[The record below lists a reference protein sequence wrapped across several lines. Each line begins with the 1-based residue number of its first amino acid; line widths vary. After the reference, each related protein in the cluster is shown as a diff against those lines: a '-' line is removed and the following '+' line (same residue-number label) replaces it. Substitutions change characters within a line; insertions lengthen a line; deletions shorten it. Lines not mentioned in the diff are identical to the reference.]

1 MIEIERKYQ
10 SKCLTSWYLLLI
22 VAMSF
27 ISLYLD
33 YICFLPKDKHSK
45 NRNGMTQ
52 NYIFGGG
59 GGGGVIIQFIFAID
73 QMKYNFKPDIL
84 NKKWFLLIKS
94 ITGPLA

>member
-1 MIEIERKYQ
+1 MVSVINSRHVIYFVVFGLHLFSSQGQTLKK
-10 SKCLTSWYLLLI
+10 SKWDDTKLHLWW
-22 VAMSF
+22 
-27 ISLYLD
+27 
-33 YICFLPKDKHSK
+33 
-45 NRNGMTQ
+45 
-52 NYIFGGG
+52 